1 MHVCPLP
8 SEKEDPRAAK
18 KRKLQDE
25 KNAEHKQDEESDSES
40 DDSDSDSDSDSDYDV
55 DNTLHSRPQTGK
67 QRKSASE
74 KAAKKDGFEVVPIG
88 QPGENITPAIGPH
101 LNGILAF
108 SRSFYRSGKS
118 AKYFVQPV
126 GVSLLSVVEPKKCTR
141 LHNFSPFH

>member
-8 SEKEDPRAAK
+8 SEKEDTRAAK

-108 SRSFYRSGKS
+108 SRSFGFLQIWKIGEIFCSTCWRPVSFL
-118 AKYFVQPV
+118 FVE
-126 GVSLLSVVEPKKCTR
+126 GLKG
-141 LHNFSPFH
+141 